1 MGFSHKNSKPLEQ
14 GQAKGLLQKLLITV
28 IIFFYFF
35 LKFASG
41 FDIYISRLSE
51 LCIKANMSTT
61 MSLCREISLKS
72 SFNYR

>member
-35 LKFASG
+35 FEIRKWLRHLHITAFRIVHKGKHVYHNFIMPRNQFKKF
-41 FDIYISRLSE
+41 L
-51 LCIKANMSTT
+51 
-61 MSLCREISLKS
+61 
-72 SFNYR
+72 